1 VKHEIHLWTNT
12 SGHGDI
18 DAQQNEKLFTYFKD
32 RQIWLVEPDER
43 EREAR
48 QLKLF
53 SRTVARPT
61 P

>member
-18 DAQQNEKLFTYFKD
+18 DAQQDEKLFTYFKD

-43 EREAR
+43 ERKAR
-48 QLKLF
+48 QLKPF
-53 SRTVARPT
+53 PRTAEQSAP
-61 P
+61 